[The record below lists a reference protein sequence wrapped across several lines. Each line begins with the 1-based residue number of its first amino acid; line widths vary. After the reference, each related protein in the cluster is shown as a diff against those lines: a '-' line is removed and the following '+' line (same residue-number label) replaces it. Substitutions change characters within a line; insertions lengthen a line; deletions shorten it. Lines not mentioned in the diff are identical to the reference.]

1 MQKWEQ
7 IQGVYIHTPFC
18 LQKCLYCDFASYA
31 GADTE
36 TMEKYVDAVCSEIM
50 MRSNEVTIA
59 DQATLYFGGGTPSLL
74 SEKLLAKLVEALQK
88 NGCWLQPA
96 EATIEVN
103 PGTADLDKL
112 RFFKDLGFDRISFGV
127 QSLNDAELRA
137 VGRIHTANEALDAIT
152 VAEKAGFTRVSADLI
167 YGLPEQSLQT
177 LKTSLQ
183 NLTAAGLQHLS
194 VYGLTIE
201 KNTPLAG
208 MLDKGKVELPDED
221 CQLAMYELVQEY
233 LEAQGLHR
241 YEISNY
247 AKPGYECRH
256 NLGYWERREY
266 LGLGLGA
273 SSLIAEH
280 RFCNTDK
287 MDVYI
292 RLNKTVDPDGKKEES
307 KKAVWEKAE
316 EVSVLSVQ
324 EQMEEFMF
332 LGLRKTDGV
341 SEKSFF
347 ETFGV
352 QIDTV
357 YGETI
362 GKLEKER
369 LLIKE
374 KGQIRLTERGVDIS
388 NYVMSEFLF

>member
-1 MQKWEQ
+1 MQKWER

-50 MRSNEVTIA
+50 MRSNEMTIA

-74 SEKLLAKLVEALQK
+74 SAKLLAKLVEALQK
-88 NGCWLQPA
+88 NGCWLQPE

-152 VAEKAGFTRVSADLI
+152 MAEKAGFTRVSADLI

-177 LKTSLQ
+177 LKT
-183 NLTAAGLQHLS
+183 
-194 VYGLTIE
+194 
-201 KNTPLAG
+201 NTPLAG
-208 MLDKGKVELPDED
+208 LLDKGKVELPDED

-247 AKPGYECRH
+247 AVSGQESRH
-256 NLGYWERREY
+256 NLVYWHYLPYLSFGSSACSFNGSQRFTATDSVTDYIESIQSGKSCGGFEDLTKEMQLSEY
-266 LGLGLGA
+266 LFMGLRTAVGID
-273 SSLIAEH
+273 LIETEQRFGCDIMLEFGVELEKFIRGNLVFCDIEH
-280 RFCNTDK
+280 RR
-287 MDVYI
+287 M
-292 RLNKTVDPDGKKEES
+292 
-307 KKAVWEKAE
+307 
-316 EVSVLSVQ
+316 
-324 EQMEEFMF
+324 
-332 LGLRKTDGV
+332 
-341 SEKSFF
+341 
-347 ETFGV
+347 
-352 QIDTV
+352 
-357 YGETI
+357 
-362 GKLEKER
+362 
-369 LLIKE
+369 
-374 KGQIRLTERGVDIS
+374 RLTEQGMRFS
-388 NYVMSEFLF
+388 NEIFEIFVK

>member
-1 MQKWEQ
+1 METNPGG
-7 IQGVYIHTPFC
+7 IYTYPF
-18 LQKCLYCDFASYA
+18 LLAKCLYCDFASYA

-59 DQATLYFGGGTPSLL
+59 DQPRCI
-74 SEKLLAKLVEALQK
+74 LAAGLPRCFRKSFCETGRSFAK

-152 VAEKAGFTRVSADLI
+152 MAEKAGFTRVSADLI

-247 AKPGYECRH
+247 AVSGQESRH
-256 NLGYWERREY
+256 NLVYWHYLPYLSFGSSACSFNGSQRFTATDSVTDYIESIQSGKSCGGFEDLTKEMQLSEY
-266 LGLGLGA
+266 LFMGLRTTVGID
-273 SSLIAEH
+273 LIETEQRFGCDVMLEFGVELEKFIRGNLVFCDIEH
-280 RFCNTDK
+280 RR
-287 MDVYI
+287 M
-292 RLNKTVDPDGKKEES
+292 
-307 KKAVWEKAE
+307 
-316 EVSVLSVQ
+316 
-324 EQMEEFMF
+324 
-332 LGLRKTDGV
+332 
-341 SEKSFF
+341 
-347 ETFGV
+347 
-352 QIDTV
+352 
-357 YGETI
+357 
-362 GKLEKER
+362 
-369 LLIKE
+369 
-374 KGQIRLTERGVDIS
+374 RLTEQGMRFS
-388 NYVMSEFLF
+388 NEIFEIFVK

>member
-50 MRSNEVTIA
+50 MRSYEVTIA

-247 AKPGYECRH
+247 AVSGQESRH
-256 NLGYWERREY
+256 NLVYWHYLPYLSFGSSACSFNGSQRFTATDSVTDYIESIQSGKSCGGFEDLTKEMQLSEY
-266 LGLGLGA
+266 LFMGLRTTVGID
-273 SSLIAEH
+273 LIETEQRFGCDVMLEFGVELEKFIRGNLVFCDIEH
-280 RFCNTDK
+280 RR
-287 MDVYI
+287 M
-292 RLNKTVDPDGKKEES
+292 
-307 KKAVWEKAE
+307 
-316 EVSVLSVQ
+316 
-324 EQMEEFMF
+324 
-332 LGLRKTDGV
+332 
-341 SEKSFF
+341 
-347 ETFGV
+347 
-352 QIDTV
+352 
-357 YGETI
+357 
-362 GKLEKER
+362 
-369 LLIKE
+369 
-374 KGQIRLTERGVDIS
+374 RLTEQGMRFS
-388 NYVMSEFLF
+388 NEIFEIFVK

>member
-247 AKPGYECRH
+247 AKPGFACRH
-256 NLGYWERREY
+256 NIGYWKRTDY
-266 LGLGLGA
+266 LGFGPSAASLFGNRRWTNTADRSLYLKACGA
-273 SSLIAEH
+273 LE
-280 RFCNTDK
+280 K
-287 MDVYI
+287 I
-292 RLNKTVDPDGKKEES
+292 REDEEI
-307 KKAVWEKAE
+307 
-316 EVSVLSVQ
+316 LSRQ
-324 EQMEEFMF
+324 DAMEEFMF
-332 LGLRKTDGV
+332 LGLRMTQGI
-341 SEKSFF
+341 STTEFEEK
-347 ETFGV
+347 FGKE
-352 QIDTV
+352 IHAV
-357 YGETI
+357 YGGVLKKYEAMHLLQEHS
-362 GKLEKER
+362 GR
-369 LLIKE
+369 LA
-374 KGQIRLTERGVDIS
+374 LTRDGIS
-388 NYVMSEFLF
+388 VSNVILADFLL

>member
-152 VAEKAGFTRVSADLI
+152 MAEKAGFTRVSADLI

-247 AKPGYECRH
+247 AKPGFESRH
-256 NLGYWERREY
+256 NLGYWSHIPY
-266 LGLGLGA
+266 LGVGLNA
-273 SSLIAEH
+273 SSYLDEK
-280 RFCNTDK
+280 RFENPSDMK
-287 MDVYI
+287 DYLEI
-292 RLNKTVDPDGKKEES
+292 QSFGDAYEGARS
-307 KKAVWEKAE
+307 
-316 EVSVLSVQ
+316 LSVY
-324 EQMEEFMF
+324 EQMEEFMQCQY
-332 LGLRKTDGV
+332 
-341 SEKSFF
+341 EA
-347 ETFGV
+347 
-352 QIDTV
+352 
-357 YGETI
+357 
-362 GKLEKER
+362 
-369 LLIKE
+369 
-374 KGQIRLTERGVDIS
+374 
-388 NYVMSEFLF
+388 

>member
-1 MQKWEQ
+1 M
-7 IQGVYIHTPFC
+7 
-18 LQKCLYCDFASYA
+18 
-31 GADTE
+31 
-36 TMEKYVDAVCSEIM
+36 
-50 MRSNEVTIA
+50 
-59 DQATLYFGGGTPSLL
+59 
-74 SEKLLAKLVEALQK
+74 AKLVEALQK

-152 VAEKAGFTRVSADLI
+152 MAEKAGFTRVSADLI

-247 AKPGYECRH
+247 AKPGKECRH
-256 NLGYWERREY
+256 NIGYWTEVAY

-273 SSLIAEH
+273 SSYMEGC
-280 RFCNTDK
+280 RFTNEKDLDK
-287 MDVYI
+287 YLALDFGEE
-292 RLNKTVDPDGKKEES
+292 DPEKRETALRKLWGQIEE
-307 KKAVWEKAE
+307 
-316 EVSVLSVQ
+316 LSQ
-324 EQMEEFMF
+324 AQRMEEFMF
-332 LGLRKTDGV
+332 LGLRMLKGV
-341 SEKSFF
+341 SDVDFVRL
-347 ETFGV
+347 FGV
-352 QIDTV
+352 KMETV
-357 YGETI
+357 YGDVI
-362 GKLEKER
+362 R
-369 LLIKE
+369 
-374 KGQIRLTERGVDIS
+374 RLTANGLLKKEENNLALTEWGMDVS
-388 NYVMSEFLF
+388 NFVLSEFLLG

>member
-152 VAEKAGFTRVSADLI
+152 MAEKAGFTRVSADLI

-247 AKPGYECRH
+247 AVSGQESRH
-256 NLGYWERREY
+256 NLVYWHYLPYLSFGSSACSFNGSQRFTATDSVTDYIESIQSGKSWGGFEDLTKEMQLSEY
-266 LGLGLGA
+266 L
-273 SSLIAEH
+273 
-280 RFCNTDK
+280 
-287 MDVYI
+287 
-292 RLNKTVDPDGKKEES
+292 
-307 KKAVWEKAE
+307 
-316 EVSVLSVQ
+316 
-324 EQMEEFMF
+324 FM
-332 LGLRKTDGV
+332 GLRTTVGIDLI
-341 SEKSFF
+341 
-347 ETFGV
+347 ETEQRFGC
-352 QIDTV
+352 D
-357 YGETI
+357 
-362 GKLEKER
+362 
-369 LLIKE
+369 
-374 KGQIRLTERGVDIS
+374 
-388 NYVMSEFLF
+388 VM

>member
-1 MQKWEQ
+1 M
-7 IQGVYIHTPFC
+7 
-18 LQKCLYCDFASYA
+18 
-31 GADTE
+31 
-36 TMEKYVDAVCSEIM
+36 
-50 MRSNEVTIA
+50 
-59 DQATLYFGGGTPSLL
+59 
-74 SEKLLAKLVEALQK
+74 VEALQK

-247 AKPGYECRH
+247 AVSGQESRH
-256 NLGYWERREY
+256 NLVYWHYLPYLSFGSSACSFNGSQRFTATDSVTDYIESIQSGKSCGGFEDLTKEMQLSEY
-266 LGLGLGA
+266 L
-273 SSLIAEH
+273 
-280 RFCNTDK
+280 
-287 MDVYI
+287 
-292 RLNKTVDPDGKKEES
+292 
-307 KKAVWEKAE
+307 
-316 EVSVLSVQ
+316 
-324 EQMEEFMF
+324 FM
-332 LGLRKTDGV
+332 GLRTTVGIDLI
-341 SEKSFF
+341 
-347 ETFGV
+347 ETEQRFGCDVMLEFGV
-352 QIDTV
+352 
-357 YGETI
+357 E
-362 GKLEKER
+362 LEKFIR
-369 LLIKE
+369 GNLVFCDIDHRRM
-374 KGQIRLTERGVDIS
+374 RLTEQGMRFS
-388 NYVMSEFLF
+388 NEIFEIFVK

>member
-1 MQKWEQ
+1 MQKWER

-88 NGCWLQPA
+88 NGCWLQPE

-127 QSLNDAELRA
+127 QSLNDAELWA

-152 VAEKAGFTRVSADLI
+152 MAEKAGFTRVSADLI

-247 AKPGYECRH
+247 AVSGQESRH
-256 NLGYWERREY
+256 NLVYWHYLPYLSFGSSACSFNGSQRFTATDSVTDYIESIQSGKSCGGFEDLTKEMQLSEY
-266 LGLGLGA
+266 LFMGLRTAVGID
-273 SSLIAEH
+273 LIETEQRFGCDIMLEFGVELEKFIRGNLVFYDIEH
-280 RFCNTDK
+280 RR
-287 MDVYI
+287 M
-292 RLNKTVDPDGKKEES
+292 
-307 KKAVWEKAE
+307 
-316 EVSVLSVQ
+316 
-324 EQMEEFMF
+324 
-332 LGLRKTDGV
+332 
-341 SEKSFF
+341 
-347 ETFGV
+347 
-352 QIDTV
+352 
-357 YGETI
+357 
-362 GKLEKER
+362 
-369 LLIKE
+369 
-374 KGQIRLTERGVDIS
+374 RLTEQGMRFS
-388 NYVMSEFLF
+388 NEIFEIFVK

>member
-1 MQKWEQ
+1 MKKELELYVH
-7 IQGVYIHTPFC
+7 IPFC
-18 LQKCLYCDFASYA
+18 VKKCAYCDFLSFSAKQEEVSA
-31 GADTE
+31 
-36 TMEKYVDAVCSEIM
+36 YVEALAEEIKGKKEQF
-50 MRSNEVTIA
+50 SDYCVTTIF
-59 DQATLYFGGGTPSLL
+59 LGGGTPSILEGVYTA
-74 SEKLLAKLVEALQK
+74 SIFRALRESFDI
-88 NGCWLQPA
+88 A
-96 EATIEVN
+96 ENAEITMEVN
-103 PGTADLDKL
+103 PGTVSEEKINMW
-112 RFFKDLGFDRISFGV
+112 KTCGV
-127 QSLNDAELRA
+127 NRLSIGLQSVDDGELKML
-137 VGRIHTANEALDAIT
+137 GRIHTYDEFLT
-152 VAEKAGFTRVSADLI
+152 TWKMVRKAGFHNVNIDLI
-167 YGLPEQSLQT
+167 SAIPGQTKKSWETTLRTVAQLQPEHISAYSLIIEEGTVFGTIYGEDGERICQKELLSRESSMPE
-177 LKTSLQ
+177 
-183 NLTAAGLQHLS
+183 
-194 VYGLTIE
+194 
-201 KNTPLAG
+201 
-208 MLDKGKVELPDED
+208 
-221 CQLAMYELVQEY
+221 
-233 LEAQGLHR
+233 
-241 YEISNY
+241 
-247 AKPGYECRH
+247 YECRH

>member
-1 MQKWEQ
+1 MRLRDQLVQIISADIIFRQNNNMMCRHFPNRIDIPIPGQTKKSWETTLRTVAQLQPEHISAYSLIIEEGTVFGTIYGEDGERICQKE
-7 IQGVYIHTPFC
+7 
-18 LQKCLYCDFASYA
+18 
-31 GADTE
+31 
-36 TMEKYVDAVCSEIM
+36 
-50 MRSNEVTIA
+50 
-59 DQATLYFGGGTPSLL
+59 LL
-74 SEKLLAKLVEALQK
+74 SRESSM
-88 NGCWLQPA
+88 P
-96 EATIEVN
+96 EVS
-103 PGTADLDKL
+103 DKDGNI
-112 RFFKDLGFDRISFGV
+112 RKDRQI
-127 QSLNDAELRA
+127 
-137 VGRIHTANEALDAIT
+137 
-152 VAEKAGFTRVSADLI
+152 
-167 YGLPEQSLQT
+167 LP
-177 LKTSLQ
+177 
-183 NLTAAGLQHLS
+183 
-194 VYGLTIE
+194 
-201 KNTPLAG
+201 
-208 MLDKGKVELPDED
+208 LPDED
-221 CQLAMYELVQEY
+221 TERAIYEITEKILREY
-233 LEAQGLHR
+233 GYER